1 MRAAAA
7 PTACHY
13 HLHFRIGK
21 FFPDPP
27 FPFDILLVRRWL
39 FLVDE
44 LTRSDRHLSSGL
56 RGETAVLSP
65 IEPDL
70 TERSIGLDLENYW

>member
-1 MRAAAA
+1 M
-7 PTACHY
+7 
-13 HLHFRIGK
+13 G
-21 FFPDPP
+21 
-27 FPFDILLVRRWL
+27 WL

-44 LTRSDRHLSSGL
+44 LTRSDRRLSFGL